1 MLWQKGWRTMSEE
14 TTFFEGIT
22 KISDTVYGTIALL
35 KALEIKGVA
44 SMSTTAGDD
53 FANFI
58 GMKSQWEGVK
68 LQHVSDT
75 SITLD
80 LYLVARYGYRIP
92 DVALRVQEHVKT
104 GIETLTGT
112 TVEGVNIFIQDIA
125 FDSTLNASTNEE
137 RSDT

>member
-1 MLWQKGWRTMSEE
+1 
-14 TTFFEGIT
+14 
-22 KISDTVYGTIALL
+22 
-35 KALEIKGVA
+35 
-44 SMSTTAGDD
+44 
-53 FANFI
+53 
-58 GMKSQWEGVK
+58 MKSQWEGVK

-125 FDSTLNASTNEE
+125 FDNTVISATNEE